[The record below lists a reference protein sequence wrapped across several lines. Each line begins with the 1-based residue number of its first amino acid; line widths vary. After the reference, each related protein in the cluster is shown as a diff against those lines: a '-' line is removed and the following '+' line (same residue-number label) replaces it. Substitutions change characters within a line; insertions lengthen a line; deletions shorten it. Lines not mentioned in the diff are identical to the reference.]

1 MANEVY
7 AADVVE
13 PEGPVFA
20 DDGSLYLVEMGPGR
34 RCLTHI
40 ARGGARRSVA
50 TTRHR
55 PNGLARDGDGR
66 LWIAEAY
73 EGAIIC
79 VAPDGKVVK
88 RIEGS
93 AAEPFLW
100 PNDLVFGPDG
110 RLYMSDSGIRE
121 EDFIDGTAIH
131 PDFASKTYDGRVYEI
146 DPVAGRVLR
155 KLDSGIRFTNG
166 IALAPDG
173 QLYAN
178 ETIGGAVYRYDIR
191 AGKSAAR
198 QVFGNVLRAEK
209 AAATGFC
216 GPDGMKF
223 GADGRLYCTV
233 YGQGDVTVLDRDGTV
248 AERIATNGAKPTNIA
263 FTPEGSAA
271 VVTEVA
277 LGQVER
283 IRTPC
288 PGAPLHYPHLAL

>member
-7 AADVVE
+7 ADNVIE

-20 DDGSLYLVEMGPGR
+20 EDGSLYLVEMGPDR
-34 RCLTHI
+34 RCLTHV
-40 ARGGARRSVA
+40 GSSGERRRVA
-50 TTRHR
+50 TTKRR

-79 VAPDGKVVK
+79 VSPDGEVLK

-93 AAEPFLW
+93 ADEPFLW

-110 RLYMSDSGIRE
+110 RLYMSNSGIRE
-121 EDFIDGTAIH
+121 EDFIDGLVIR
-131 PDFASKTYDGRVYEI
+131 PDFADVPYDGRVYEI

-166 IALAPDG
+166 IALGLDHR
-173 QLYAN
+173 LYAN

-191 AGKSAAR
+191 EGKDAAR
-198 QVFGNVLRAEK
+198 QAFGNVLRPDGGS
-209 AAATGFC
+209 GFA

-233 YGQGDVTVLDRDGTV
+233 YGQGDVTVLDAKGAV
-248 AERIATNGAKPTNIA
+248 ADRIPTDGAKPTNIA
-263 FTPEGSAA
+263 FTPDGNSA

-277 LGQVER
+277 LSQVEV

-288 PGAPLHYPHLAL
+288 GGAPLHHPKFAL